1 MTNDMSEPTMTDGA
15 RDIQIVPDRW
25 MMESR
30 QLVNWGSYDGYHIF
44 RPSTD
49 DRLPV
54 TLLAGASESG
64 KSTLV
69 DAQISLLYPSGT
81 PFNKASNSGR
91 SERSDYT
98 YLRGMIGVGDTDDA
112 PMYLRGTDADGMPQS
127 VWGAI
132 VDTYRNATT
141 GQTLSC
147 AKFLY
152 LMPGEGRG
160 DVRRQYVTWNHVI
173 DPRLMDRFR
182 DGPFTPTQLKTT
194 YEGCSIFSNANAFH
208 ARIWGI
214 MGLTEEACRLLHKIQ
229 SADAPSRL
237 DDIFKQGVL
246 GVPAAIDKAEDLA
259 GDYERYAANFDS
271 MEEKARRMEMLQ
283 GIRRS
288 YGQYDKA
295 QANVH
300 AFDVVDPNSEQG
312 RASIRRWALSH
323 MAEEVTAQLPH
334 DEHDRNRHT
343 QDAAAERAHGDEI
356 TARIDAVKAQIQG
369 VDGGSLARLEL
380 DLTQARQNLRTVS
393 DNRDRIARQFTA
405 IGETIPDDRDAW
417 QERQEQAAQF
427 VTDYDRRRTQL
438 DHDQYEAAAA
448 RSQANDELNRLTRD
462 YERQRTQ
469 RTRISQQMDEERA
482 MLCRATGLSAEELPY
497 VAELMDVRE
506 DEETWRTAM
515 NVAYGPIARTI
526 LVDQR
531 HERGFA
537 ARVSTIDPHLM
548 SRRTWRFVDT
558 THDYANTN
566 TAAGL
571 ADGEPRLSG
580 KLRYR
585 EDSPFSGWL
594 RDQTANE
601 RYDALCVDAIDDTDE
616 RTRQV
621 QRDGQIK
628 SGRHGQH
635 GIKDIR
641 QVIGFVNQTYLDEL
655 LRQAQDAK
663 TAFAEA
669 DQAYETIRQQ
679 AERLRRELAL
689 AENLN
694 DTDWDKVAVKDAE
707 QRISRIEQDIDTIR
721 RDPKLAEL
729 TAARERLEREL
740 ERINDRR
747 FKAQNAADS
756 CAQAVDAARTWLD
769 RNGTGVDIGAN
780 NVNDQNESAKR
791 IPFGDD
797 VAERLGAAYERQ
809 FAGQADP
816 ATRAHLIIGAGRTT
830 MTDDMRFENIMAEQ
844 IGKEIDARRTM
855 LAEQAD
861 AALKTLESQMQAY
874 QDVYAKDDDA
884 LTATVAD
891 YRYYEQ
897 ELDSLSHLAA
907 NDATE
912 AEYANSL
919 HKLYWD
925 ALTLQRTLKSDEATI
940 KEQLSRI
947 NSMLKGQQFGPKG
960 GRLSLNVTVRPPER
974 AFGTTLRRVTETL
987 TAWEQQPDADVIA
1000 LRKTFRSCRP
1010 FIDMLH
1016 DQLAQIK
1023 DSGGIKRYGAHDL
1036 DPRCRSSFYATVHH
1050 EDGPDERITST
1061 GGRSGGALQELT
1073 SFVYGAALIYLLG
1086 EGSVTGEPSYTTL
1099 FLDEALIKADG
1110 RYTKR
1115 ALMVLPRLGFQVIV
1129 SAPESKTGEI
1139 LEVSTKAYVTYKDP
1153 DTGHTALREA
1163 SLETTGRK

>member
-1 MTNDMSEPTMTDGA
+1 MTDTMSEPTMPDGA

-30 QLVNWGSYDGYHIF
+30 QLVNWGSYDGYHVF

-49 DRLPV
+49 DKLPV

-112 PMYLRGTDADGMPQS
+112 PMYLRGTDADGMPHS

-147 AKFLY
+147 GKFLY

-160 DVRRQYVTWNHVI
+160 DVRRQYVTWNHAI
-173 DPRLMDRFR
+173 DPRLMDQFR
-182 DGPFTPTQLKTT
+182 DGPFTPTQLKAT

-208 ARIWGI
+208 ARIWGV

-246 GVPAAIDKAEDLA
+246 GVPAAIGKAEDLV
-259 GDYERYAANFDS
+259 GDYERYAANFNS
-271 MEEKARRMEMLQ
+271 MEEKARRMQMLQ
-283 GIRRS
+283 GIRQS
-288 YGQYDKA
+288 HGQYDQA

-300 AFDVVDPNSEQG
+300 AFDVVDPNGERG
-312 RASIRRWALSH
+312 RTAIRRWALAH

-334 DEHDRNRHT
+334 DERERDRHM

-356 TARIDAVKAQIQG
+356 TARIDTVKAQIQG

-380 DLTQARQNLRTVS
+380 DLTQAKQTLNVVA
-393 DNRDRIARQFTA
+393 DNHDRIARQFAA
-405 IGETIPDDRDAW
+405 IGEHIPDTRDAW
-417 QERQEQAAQF
+417 LARQEQAARF
-427 VTDYDRRRTQL
+427 VADYERRRTQL

-448 RSQANDELNRLTRD
+448 RSQANDELDRLTRD

-469 RTRISQQMDEERA
+469 RTRISQQMDEERV
-482 MLCRATGLSAEELPY
+482 MLCRATGLNAEELPY

-531 HERGFA
+531 HEQGFA

-558 THDYANTN
+558 GRDHGNPE
-566 TAAGL
+566 TAENHVE
-571 ADGEPRLSG
+571 DGPWLSG

-585 EDSPFSGWL
+585 EDSPFVGWL
-594 RDQTANE
+594 RAQTANE
-601 RYDALCVDAIDDTDE
+601 RYDALCVDVIDDTDE
-616 RTRQV
+616 QTRQV
-621 QRDGQIK
+621 QPDGQIK

-641 QVIGFVNQTYLDEL
+641 QVIGFVNQAYLDEL
-655 LRQAQDAK
+655 LRQTQDAK

-669 DQAYETIRQQ
+669 DQTYEAIRQQ
-679 AERLRRELAL
+679 AEQLRRGLAL
-689 AENLN
+689 AETLN
-694 DTDWDKVAVKDAE
+694 DTDWNSVAVQDVK
-707 QRISRIEQDIDTIR
+707 QRIARIEQDIDTIR

-729 TAARERLEREL
+729 TAARERLEQEL
-740 ERINDRR
+740 DHSNDRR
-747 FKAQNAADS
+747 FKAQNAADQ
-756 CAQAVDAARTWLD
+756 CTQAVNAAREWLEC
-769 RNGTGVDIGAN
+769 NGAGNGDATD
-780 NVNDQNESAKR
+780 AKEGR
-791 IPFGDD
+791 TAFGDD

-809 FAGQADP
+809 FAGQTDP
-816 ATRAHLIIGAGRTT
+816 ATRAHLIIGAGRAAAA
-830 MTDDMRFENIMAEQ
+830 DDMRFENTMIDQ
-844 IGKEIDARRTM
+844 IGKEIDTRRTM
-855 LAEQAD
+855 LAAQAD
-861 AALKTLESQMQAY
+861 AARKTLESQMQAY
-874 QDVYAKDDDA
+874 RDVYAKDDDA

-912 AEYANSL
+912 AEYANCL

-925 ALTLQRTLKSDEATI
+925 VLTLQRTLKSDEATI

-947 NSMLKGQQFGPKG
+947 NSMLTGQQFGPKG
-960 GRLSLNVTVRPPER
+960 GRLSLNITVRPPER
-974 AFGTTLRRVTETL
+974 AFGTALRRMSETL
-987 TAWEQQPDADVIA
+987 TSWQQQSGADVIA

-1010 FIDMLH
+1010 FVDMLH
-1016 DQLAQIK
+1016 DQLAQVK
-1023 DSGGIKRYGAHDL
+1023 DSAGIKQYGARDL
-1036 DPRCRSSFYATVHH
+1036 DPRCRSSFYAIVHH

-1153 DTGHTALREA
+1153 DTGHTTLREA
-1163 SLETTGRK
+1163 SLDADAARE

>member
-1 MTNDMSEPTMTDGA
+1 MTDTMSEPTMPDGV

-30 QLVNWGSYDGYHIF
+30 QLVNWGSYDGYHVF

-49 DRLPV
+49 DKLPV

-112 PMYLRGTDADGMPQS
+112 PMYLRGTDADGMPHS

-147 AKFLY
+147 GKFLY

-160 DVRRQYVTWNHVI
+160 DVRRQYVTWNRTI
-173 DPRLMDRFR
+173 DPRLMDQFR
-182 DGPFTPTQLKTT
+182 DGPFTSTQLKAT

-208 ARIWGI
+208 ARIWGV

-246 GVPAAIDKAEDLA
+246 GVPAAIGKAEDLV
-259 GDYERYAANFDS
+259 GDYERYAANFNS
-271 MEEKARRMEMLQ
+271 MEEKARRMQMLQ
-283 GIRRS
+283 GIRQS
-288 YGQYDKA
+288 HEQYDQA

-300 AFDVVDPNSEQG
+300 AFDVVDPNGERG
-312 RASIRRWALSH
+312 RAAIRRWALAH

-334 DEHDRNRHT
+334 DEYERDRHM
-343 QDAAAERAHGDEI
+343 QDAAAEHAHGDEI

-380 DLTQARQNLRTVS
+380 DLTQARQTLHAVS
-393 DNRDRIARQFTA
+393 DSHDRIARQFAT
-405 IGETIPDDRDAW
+405 IGETIPDTRDAW
-417 QERQEQAAQF
+417 QERQEQAARF
-427 VTDYDRRRTQL
+427 VTDYERRRTQL
-438 DHDQYEAAAA
+438 DHDQYEAASA

-531 HERGFA
+531 HEQGFA

-558 THDYANTN
+558 SRDYGHTN
-566 TAAGL
+566 TAAVHTG
-571 ADGEPRLSG
+571 DEPWLSG

-585 EDSPFSGWL
+585 EDSPFAGWL
-594 RDQTANE
+594 REQTADK
-601 RYDALCVDAIDDTDE
+601 RYDAVCVDAIDDADE
-616 RTRQV
+616 QTRQV
-621 QRDGQIK
+621 QCDGQIK

-669 DQAYETIRQQ
+669 DRSYETIRQQ

-689 AENLN
+689 AENLTE
-694 DTDWDKVAVKDAE
+694 TDWDSVAVQEAE
-707 QRISRIEQDIDTIR
+707 QRITRIEQDIDTIR

-729 TAARERLEREL
+729 TATRERLEQEL
-740 ERINDRR
+740 ERSNSRR

-756 CAQAVDAARTWLD
+756 CAQAVDAARAWLE
-769 RNGTGVDIGAN
+769 RNAVADNATTDG
-780 NVNDQNESAKR
+780 SAR
-791 IPFGDD
+791 IVFGDD

-809 FAGQADP
+809 FAGQTDP
-816 ATRAHLIIGAGRTT
+816 ATRAHLIIGAGRTDVA
-830 MTDDMRFENIMAEQ
+830 DDMRFENMMVDQ
-844 IGKEIDARRTM
+844 IGKEIDSRRTM

-861 AALKTLESQMQAY
+861 AARKTLESQMQAY
-874 QDVYAKDDDA
+874 RDVYAKDDDA

-907 NDATE
+907 SDATE
-912 AEYANSL
+912 AEYANCL

-947 NSMLKGQQFGPKG
+947 NSMLTGQQFGPKG

-974 AFGTTLRRVTETL
+974 AFGMALRRMSETL

-1000 LRKTFRSCRP
+1000 LRKTFGSCRP

-1016 DQLAQIK
+1016 DQLDQVK
-1023 DSGGIKRYGAHDL
+1023 DSGGIKQYGARDL
-1036 DPRCRSSFYATVHH
+1036 DPRARSSFYATVHH
-1050 EDGPDERITST
+1050 TDGPDERITST

-1139 LEVSTKAYVTYKDP
+1139 LDVSTKAYVTYKDP
-1153 DTGHTALREA
+1153 DTGHTTLREA
-1163 SLETTGRK
+1163 SLDTTGAGE